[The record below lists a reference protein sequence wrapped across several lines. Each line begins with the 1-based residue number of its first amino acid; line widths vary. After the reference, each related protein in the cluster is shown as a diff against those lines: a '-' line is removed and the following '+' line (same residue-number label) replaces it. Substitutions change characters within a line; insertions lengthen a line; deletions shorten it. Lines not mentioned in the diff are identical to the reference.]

1 MLLGE
6 HEKGVKAV
14 EGADLV
20 GAAELENEQEAALVG
35 EIDLLRGEVVLRSG
49 KAAVFVWESILACAG
64 RAATLA
70 EVLNLMGVVLQGAWG
85 GIAQT
90 GVLGII
96 EAVPPVPWDADLLVG
111 VLGPV

>member
-35 EIDLLRGEVVLRSG
+35 EIDLLRSG
-49 KAAVFVWESILACAG
+49 KAAVFVESILESIHSFNMIKYS
-64 RAATLA
+64 R
-70 EVLNLMGVVLQGAWG
+70 
-85 GIAQT
+85 GIN
-90 GVLGII
+90 
-96 EAVPPVPWDADLLVG
+96 
-111 VLGPV
+111 